1 MKSKTKPRANH
12 SVIPSMP
19 FGCSRSS
26 SKVFFVSS
34 KAPKS
39 SSSSLRKALF
49 FSSREAPL
57 LLLRLRNSLKVEVK
71 DFRLVVF
78 FLESSSSLLLFVVL
92 FRAHLDEMR
101 CRRCGRC
108 TGKAAAVNEF
118 CDDDETPARILYALN
133 SLYIKVS
140 LKLLSLFKIYT
151 SVYIHSLA
159 SSFLFLTGLLT
170 SSAQILCEGVSCF
183 SQFRKE
189 RERNVLLRFF

>member
-19 FGCSRSS
+19 FGCSPSS

-49 FSSREAPL
+49 FFSSREAPL
-57 LLLRLRNSLKVEVK
+57 LLLRLRNSLKVEVE
-71 DFRLVVF
+71 DFRLVVV
-78 FLESSSSLLLFVVL
+78 FLESSSSLLFVVL

-108 TGKAAAVNEF
+108 AGKAAAVNEF
-118 CDDDETPARILYALN
+118 CDDETPARILYTLN

-140 LKLLSLFKIYT
+140 LKLLYLFKIYACI
-151 SVYIHSLA
+151 YIHSLA
-159 SSFLFLTGLLT
+159 SSFLFLGLLT
-170 SSAQILCEGVSCF
+170 SSAQIVCEGVSCF
-183 SQFRKE
+183 QFRKE
-189 RERNVLLRFF
+189 RERNVLLCVF

>member
-1 MKSKTKPRANH
+1 
-12 SVIPSMP
+12 MP
-19 FGCSRSS
+19 FGCSRTS

-39 SSSSLRKALF
+39 SSSSLRKALH

-57 LLLRLRNSLKVEVK
+57 LLLRLRNSLRVEVK
-71 DFRLVVF
+71 DFRLVVV
-78 FLESSSSLLLFVVL
+78 FLESSSLLLFVVL

-133 SLYIKVS
+133 SLYISKSLLNSYIS
-140 LKLLSLFKIYT
+140 LKYMRVYIYTPSRLLSSS
-151 SVYIHSLA
+151 SV
-159 SSFLFLTGLLT
+159 FLLL
-170 SSAQILCEGVSCF
+170 LH
-183 SQFRKE
+183 K
-189 RERNVLLRFF
+189 

>member
-26 SKVFFVSS
+26 SKLFFVSS

-39 SSSSLRKALF
+39 SSSLLKALF
-49 FSSREAPL
+49 FSSREAPREC
-57 LLLRLRNSLKVEVK
+57 LLRLRNSLKVEVE
-71 DFRLVVF
+71 DFRVVVV
-78 FLESSSSLLLFVVL
+78 FLESSSSLLFVVL

-140 LKLLSLFKIYT
+140 LKLLYLFKIYT
-151 SVYIHSLA
+151 LYIHSLVFFPLPW
-159 SSFLFLTGLLT
+159 SSYFYATT
-170 SSAQILCEGVSCF
+170 
-183 SQFRKE
+183 
-189 RERNVLLRFF
+189 

>member
-1 MKSKTKPRANH
+1 MKSKTNPRANH

-39 SSSSLRKALF
+39 SSSLRKALF
-49 FSSREAPL
+49 FSSCEAPL
-57 LLLRLRNSLKVEVK
+57 LLLRLRNSLKVEVE
-71 DFRLVVF
+71 DFRLVVV
-78 FLESSSSLLLFVVL
+78 FLESSSSLLFVVL

-118 CDDDETPARILYALN
+118 CDDETPARILYTLN

-140 LKLLSLFKIYT
+140 LKLLYLFKIYACI
-151 SVYIHSLA
+151 YIHSLA
-159 SSFLFLTGLLT
+159 SSFLFLGLLT
-170 SSAQILCEGVSCF
+170 SSAQIVCEGVSCF

-189 RERNVLLRFF
+189 REKETFCCVFF